1 MTRFLIAAS
10 AAALMAAACAPAEP
24 QEEVTPAPE
33 AAETPMAEPT
43 PEAMHKAT
51 FEPFTG
57 SGVVTGAEGAEIGT
71 VDVQGSSNGVILR
84 VALNEGALTPG
95 WHGLHLHAV
104 GDCSD
109 VGEFK
114 LSGGHVGKVE
124 GGHGFMNP
132 DGPEGGD
139 LPNIWAA
146 ADGSA
151 GYEAFTV
158 LTTGEALLDEDGS
171 ALIIHANPDDFITQ
185 PIGGAGARVA
195 CAVIN

>member
-10 AAALMAAACAPAEP
+10 AVAMMAACAPAEP
-24 QEEVTPAPE
+24 QDEATPA
-33 AAETPMAEPT
+33 APT
-43 PEAMHKAT
+43 PETTEAAPVET
-51 FEPFTG
+51 APVEAEFEPFTG
-57 SGVVTGAEGAEIGT
+57 SGIVTGADGSEIGT

-114 LSGGHVGKVE
+114 LSGGHVGKIE
-124 GGHGFMNP
+124 DGHGFMNP

-158 LTTGEALLDEDGS
+158 LTTGDALLDDDGS

>member
-1 MTRFLIAAS
+1 MHRFLIAAS
-10 AAALMAAACAPAEP
+10 AAALMASCAPAET
-24 QEEVTPAPE
+24 QTETTPAP
-33 AAETPMAEPT
+33 AEPEMTQTEPVPSAEPT
-43 PEAMHKAT
+43 ST
-51 FEPFTG
+51 DFEPFTG
-57 SGVVTGAEGAEIGT
+57 SGIVIGVEGDEIGT
-71 VDVQGSSNGVILR
+71 VDVQGSTNGVVLR

-114 LSGGHVGKVE
+114 LSGGHVGKIE

-139 LPNIWAA
+139 LPNIWAS

-158 LTTGEALLDEDGS
+158 LTTGDALLDDDGS
-171 ALIIHANPDDFITQ
+171 ALIIHQNPDDFITQ
-185 PIGGAGARVA
+185 PIGGAGPRVA
-195 CAVIN
+195 CAEIR